1 VSAGPGTQRHLGR
14 GTVLVCERETQ
25 TPGIAEELISGKYN
39 YPNEHPP
46 VFRGITPGK
55 INPEKAVYEKFRE
68 LLGNLNLAKTRI
80 GELRPLVEW
89 QKKTNPLNYDRTLEN
104 QLQEWEETQKDL
116 ENDWWVYNF
125 PDPVVRAQEQIRRR
139 FYRTNEL
146 EALRN
151 RVGSSLVSFTQGPPP
166 SLIFKDTPEVYE
178 AELAVKAARSR
189 EQKSSARQ
197 VPPYQGKNRANL
209 GPGGPAHLGGNREG
223 KQSINNRLGVVTSP
237 QKPSWKGPQ
246 VQGSSS
252 SNGQSKAR
260 PEPVVIIDEG
270 L

>member
-1 VSAGPGTQRHLGR
+1 M
-14 GTVLVCERETQ
+14 CDRETQ
-25 TPGIAEELISGKYN
+25 TPGIAEELVSAKFN
-39 YPNEHPP
+39 YPYERPP

-55 INPEKAVYEKFRE
+55 VNPEKALYEKFRE

-80 GELRPLVEW
+80 GELRPLVAW
-89 QKKTNPLNYDRTLEN
+89 QKSANPSGYDPTLEN
-104 QLQEWEETQKDL
+104 QLREWEETQKEL

-125 PDPVVRAQEQIRRR
+125 PDPVVRAQEQVRRR
-139 FYRTNEL
+139 FYQTNEL
-146 EALRN
+146 EALKN
-151 RVGSSLVSFTQGPPP
+151 PGGPSLTGPTPGPPP
-166 SLIFKDTPEVYE
+166 NLVFKDTPEVYE
-178 AELAVKAARSR
+178 AELAVKAALVR
-189 EQKSSARQ
+189 EKSSISRQ
-197 VPPYQGKNRANL
+197 VPPYQGNFPARF
-209 GPGGPAHLGGNREG
+209 GPRGPTHPRGNKEG
-223 KQSINNRLGVVTSP
+223 KRPIAARLGTVNPS

>member
-1 VSAGPGTQRHLGR
+1 M
-14 GTVLVCERETQ
+14 CDRETQ
-25 TPGIAEELISGKYN
+25 TPGIAEELVSAKSN
-39 YPNEHPP
+39 YPYVRPP
-46 VFRGITPGK
+46 VCRGISPGK
-55 INPEKAVYEKFRE
+55 IHPEKAVYEKFRE

-80 GELRPLVEW
+80 GELRPLVAW
-89 QKKTNPLNYDRTLEN
+89 QKSAHPVGYDPTLEN
-104 QLQEWEETQKDL
+104 QLREWEETQKDL

-125 PDPVVRAQEQIRRR
+125 PDPVVRAQEQVRRR

-146 EALRN
+146 EALKN
-151 RVGSSLVSFTQGPPP
+151 RGGPSLTNPTPGPPP
-166 SLIFKDTPEVYE
+166 SLVFKDTPEVYE

-189 EQKSSARQ
+189 EQKSTSRQ
-197 VPPYQGKNRANL
+197 VPPYQGNNKARF
-209 GPGGPAHLGGNREG
+209 GPGKPAHLGRNREG
-223 KQSINNRLGVVTSP
+223 KQPITSRLGVVNSP